1 MDILG
6 DFISLLNS
14 EDSNVDIRDLFK
26 DETELNNWKKLVEV
40 FDCIQI
46 DNIVD
51 GLNEVHGKYKLN
63 RDEQIL
69 ILAYVK
75 FLELM
80 VGRVDVAKEILD
92 KKIDNTNT
100 PTKHKPYTGSMYG

>member
-1 MDILG
+1 MDILE
-6 DFISLLNS
+6 DFISLLKGD
-14 EDSNVDIRDLFK
+14 EQKVDISDLFA
-26 DETELNNWKKLVEV
+26 DEAEKLRWHKLVEV

-51 GLNEVHGKYKLN
+51 GLNEVHEKYKLSH
-63 RDEQIL
+63 DEHIT

-80 VGRVDVAKEILD
+80 VARVDMAKDILD
-92 KKIDNTNT
+92 EKDTDAPAKK
-100 PTKHKPYTGSMYG
+100 KPYTGSMYG